1 MTVVL
6 DANVVVAAL
15 IDSGGDGAWAEDLLT
30 QDGLAAPHLMMV
42 EVANIL
48 RRSVLAG
55 EVSADAATLA
65 HNDLL
70 DLRVDLFGYEAFAPR
85 VWELRENV
93 TCYDAWYVALA
104 EALAAPLATL
114 DVKLTRAAGPRCRF
128 LTR

>member
-15 IDSGGDGAWAEDLLT
+15 IDSGRDGAWAEDLLI
-30 QDGLAAPHLMMV
+30 QDGLASPHLMMV

-55 EVSADAATLA
+55 EVSADASSLA

-70 DLRVDLFGYEAFAPR
+70 DLRIDLFSYGAFAPR
-85 VWELRENV
+85 IWELRGNV
-93 TCYDAWYVALA
+93 TCLRRLVRRARRGIGG
-104 EALAAPLATL
+104 TL
-114 DVKLTRAAGPRCRF
+114 GHARCELTRAAGPRCRF

>member
-1 MTVVL
+1 VTVVL

-15 IDSGGDGAWAEDLLT
+15 
-30 QDGLAAPHLMMV
+30 
-42 EVANIL
+42 
-48 RRSVLAG
+48 
-55 EVSADAATLA
+55 DAASLA

-70 DLRVDLFGYEAFAPR
+70 DLRVDLFGYEAFAQR

-114 DVKLTRAAGPRCRF
+114 DLKLTRAAGPHCRF

>member
-15 IDSGGDGAWAEDLLT
+15 IDSGRDGDWAEDLLT

-85 VWELRENV
+85 VWELGENV

-114 DVKLTRAAGPRCRF
+114 DLKLTRAAGPRCRF

>member
-1 MTVVL
+1 VTVVL

-15 IDSGGDGAWAEDLLT
+15 IDSGRDGVWAEDLLT
-30 QDGLAAPHLMMV
+30 QDGLTAPHLMMV

-55 EVSADAATLA
+55 EVSADAASLA

-70 DLRVDLFGYEAFAPR
+70 DLRVDLFGYEALAPR
-85 VWELRENV
+85 VWELRENI

-104 EALAAPLATL
+104 ESLAAPLATL
-114 DVKLTRAAGPRCRF
+114 DLELTRATGPRCQF